1 MIHSSQ
7 LLYYKHAIATANM
20 SLLFDDTGVKTRA
33 ATRRDGEE
41 KRQVKRYNLR
51 SGGPPRHHVRKALEA
66 KKKVLKAK
74 KAREKFLRD
83 LELLEHR
90 KPPPPPPPP
99 SDSAPPPYTAAPP
112 PYTAEHSD
120 DELDE
125 LDDVE
130 LREKDLQDITDHTE
144 QDPNYIPPYDE
155 PDQLDIIAGQVKDP
169 RESKLTM

>member
-1 MIHSSQ
+1 
-7 LLYYKHAIATANM
+7 M

-33 ATRRDGEE
+33 AKRRHKDGEE

-66 KKKVLKAK
+66 KKKALEAKK

-83 LELLEHR
+83 LKLLEHR
-90 KPPPPPPPP
+90 KPPPPPP

-120 DELDE
+120 DELD
-125 LDDVE
+125 DVE
-130 LREKDLQDITDHTE
+130 LHEEDLDDITDHTE